1 MISMFRNMSNSRS
14 LNETQIAA
22 VLKALSNPNR
32 LQIFRQL
39 VHCCQHG
46 VRCRPD
52 AESVRRCVGD
62 LGRDLG
68 LAPSTVSHHIKELRH
83 AGLIRVERRG
93 QNIHCW
99 IDPDV
104 VRSLA
109 DFFQES
115 WVTCSGS
122 DEAAA

>member
-1 MISMFRNMSNSRS
+1 MSNSTNFDEGQ
-14 LNETQIAA
+14 LAA
-22 VLKALSNPNR
+22 RLKALSNPNR

-39 VHCCQHG
+39 ALCCEVGASCGSDDQ
-46 VRCRPD
+46 
-52 AESVRRCVGD
+52 AMRRCVGE
-62 LGRDLG
+62 LGKGLG
-68 LAPSTVSHHIKELRH
+68 LAASTVSHHIKELRH

-99 IDPDV
+99 IDSEV

-109 DFFQES
+109 DFFRES
-115 WVTCSGS
+115 WIACSGS

>member
-1 MISMFRNMSNSRS
+1 MSNSRI
-14 LNETQIAA
+14 LDATKIAA

-39 VHCCQHG
+39 VRCCQPG
-46 VRCRPD
+46 ARCQTD

-62 LGRDLG
+62 LGRDLR

-93 QNIHCW
+93 QNIQCW
-99 IDPDV
+99 IDPEV

-109 DFFQES
+109 DFFRES
-115 WVTCSGS
+115 WVACSGS

>member
-1 MISMFRNMSNSRS
+1 MSNSS
-14 LNETQIAA
+14 DFDESEVAA
-22 VLKALSNPNR
+22 RLKALSNPNR

-39 VHCCQHG
+39 TLCCAPG
-46 VRCRPD
+46 AGCETD
-52 AESVRRCVGD
+52 DLSMRRCVGD
-62 LGRDLG
+62 LGKDLG

-99 IDPDV
+99 IDPEV

-109 DFFQES
+109 NFFQES
-115 WVTCSGS
+115 WVACSGS

>member
-1 MISMFRNMSNSRS
+1 MSKSKTFD
-14 LNETQIAA
+14 ETRIAA
-22 VLKALSNPNR
+22 RLKALSNPSR
-32 LQIFRQL
+32 LRIFRQL
-39 VHCCQHG
+39 ALCCEREASCAADDQG
-46 VRCRPD
+46 
-52 AESVRRCVGD
+52 VRRCVGD

-99 IDPDV
+99 IDPEV

-109 DFFQES
+109 DFFEAS
-115 WVTCSGS
+115 WVACRDS
-122 DEAAA
+122 DQAA